1 MGEPCGM
8 PRRFLSRLG
17 RACPAPSIVGF
28 FNGAVQPDLDQ
39 MQHAPIDDPAR
50 HRLEQ
55 VGMGQVGM
63 GQVGMGQVGM
73 GNAPEVVREVAVHH
87 FPMAAKHQLLHL
99 DHPLLA
105 GC

>member
-1 MGEPCGM
+1 
-8 PRRFLSRLG
+8 
-17 RACPAPSIVGF
+17 
-28 FNGAVQPDLDQ
+28 
-39 MQHAPIDDPAR
+39 
-50 HRLEQ
+50 
-55 VGMGQVGM
+55 
-63 GQVGMGQVGM
+63 M